1 MNNKNTPTK
10 KQLALIDETFAG
22 EMDIEAALAK
32 HNVTRRQYNKWL
44 SDENFKAEF
53 TRRIEWLNLQSQA
66 LIARYASLAAAKLV
80 ALTDSEKE
88 ETRRKACL
96 DIISL
101 PRLIEKNQTQT
112 ADNGITEPAEN
123 LHPEIASRLLEVLAQ
138 GQNTE
143 KDKEKSA

>member
-1 MNNKNTPTK
+1 MRQSTLTK
-10 KQLALIDETFAG
+10 KQLAVIDEMFAG
-22 EMDIEAALAK
+22 ETDIDAILAK
-32 HNVTRRQYNKWL
+32 HHVTRSQYNKWL
-44 SDENFKAEF
+44 GDENFKAEF

-101 PRLIEKNQTQT
+101 PRLT
-112 ADNGITEPAEN
+112 AQKQGDAARDDDIAPAEN

-138 GQNTE
+138 GQNTQQDE
-143 KDKEKSA
+143 EKSA